1 MDLQTDDAAAGGP
14 AAPLAGSMLLR
25 RALSRLG
32 AMFPQSAEP
41 RDVVTRAAIDA
52 PPPEVWRR
60 IAFYEDIPQRP
71 SLFLRML
78 APVPLR
84 TSKPGLRVGAM
95 VDCTYTEGGTLTK
108 RITVVEPPSLLRF
121 EVVDQRLGI
130 ESFVATMAGSYE
142 VTTTTAGSEVAL
154 TTIYRGSL
162 RPRWLWRAPERW
174 LAGQLH
180 RHILRGMGARV

>member
-1 MDLQTDDAAAGGP
+1 MAANGRDT
-14 AAPLAGSMLLR
+14 PLAGSAWLR
-25 RALSRLG
+25 GVLARLG
-32 AMFPQSAEP
+32 GTFPPATDV
-41 RDVVTRAAIDA
+41 RRVVTRAFLDVS
-52 PPPEVWRR
+52 PVEVWRR

-71 SLFLRML
+71 SFFLRML
-78 APVPLR
+78 APVPVR
-84 TSKPGLRVGAM
+84 TSKPGLQAGAL

-121 EVVDQRLGI
+121 EVVDQCLGI
-130 ESFVATMAGSYE
+130 ESFVRTVEGSYE
-142 VTTTTAGSEVAL
+142 VTATPAGSEVAL
-154 TTIYRGSL
+154 TTVYRGSL